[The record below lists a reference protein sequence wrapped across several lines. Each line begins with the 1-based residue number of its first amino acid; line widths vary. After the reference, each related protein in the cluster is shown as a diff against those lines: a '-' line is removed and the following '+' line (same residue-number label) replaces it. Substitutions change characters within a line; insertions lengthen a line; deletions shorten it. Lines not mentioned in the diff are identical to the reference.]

1 MYTYMMSI
9 VFRFR
14 EPPVAKYVEFAAAAG
29 IQVEYASLQ
38 NRFYDQWRRQ
48 ETRNPH
54 FGATTNTR

>member
-1 MYTYMMSI
+1 MY
-9 VFRFR
+9 RFR